1 MAQQAYFL
9 TLSKSR
15 SSERSFPIVP
25 FLKSLE
31 EVIRNA
37 AELQKENSG
46 IELLPDLTADA
57 IKEFLD
63 RFIRSLKTPSQQ
75 QQVKGALE
83 DKRFLEFPTVQ
94 WSIVLNMQRKFLRDA
109 SLALIARKLELLQT
123 ETPEIRNPRTVNKPS
138 RFVTKTA
145 ASLLRA
151 AFRFPSRVRGTSA
164 SSQATRCLATLARF

>member
-63 RFIRSLKTPSQQ
+63 RLIRSLKTPSQQ

-94 WSIVLNMQRKFLRDA
+94 WSIVLNMQRKFLSGMLL
-109 SLALIARKLELLQT
+109 SLSLQ
-123 ETPEIRNPRTVNKPS
+123 ENWNSYKQKRQRQKPKNS
-138 RFVTKTA
+138 K
-145 ASLLRA
+145 
-151 AFRFPSRVRGTSA
+151 
-164 SSQATRCLATLARF
+164 QTLSFL